1 MKIVFSPSWT
11 LFLAC
16 LGVGFGIAV
25 ASWLTGVWIV
35 LAAMIG
41 IGAVAV
47 LLRALPIRDRMRML
61 AILILG
67 IAIGVGRYAIA
78 GPSVNSIANDVGSS
92 AIVEGRIVSADL
104 NDDGVTYVVDR
115 VSVVGSRTSGERED
129 RIRLEAPISSNASI
143 GQYLRASC
151 VLEQPQTFDGFAY
164 DRFLAAKSIYAI
176 CRLSSAPFVISPPF
190 EGGVG
195 GGWRVSDHFWLTI
208 GSIHDWIND
217 RARAILPEPQATLL
231 LGLLIGENDFSDR
244 WQEKFQITGTS
255 HIVAASGYNVAI
267 VAELALILLVTL
279 GLYRKQAYPIVVV
292 CIVAFVIIAGA
303 GGAVVRAGIMG
314 VLVLTARHIGRHGS
328 PRNILALTVVAMLLF
343 EPRLLRDDVGFQLSV
358 CATTGMILFTDRISA
373 MLKRVP
379 TSFGVRES
387 LASTIAAT
395 VATLPITMV
404 SFGKISIVAPFVNML
419 VLPFIPYAMAL
430 GGGAIA
436 ISSIVKSIGV
446 WIALPAWTVL
456 STMTSVIDLAAT
468 IPFASMNIG
477 SGIAALLGVIALA
490 IIGALIRRLPRSF
503 ERDLDAMT
511 MKKIVTIVGVFVL
524 LFAIQISAI
533 VYRSGQFN
541 SAETRVF
548 VFDVGQGDGI
558 FVDGADRD
566 IVIDGGPTRFGLL
579 EALSLV
585 RFPWE
590 RSVDV
595 VIATHPHADHIVG
608 LLALMNTFEIGEVVD
623 NGSLYFA
630 PAAEAFEIPPPS
642 QGGVGGGWRSSI
654 ASAPM
659 MWNLGPDSTFEILW
673 PPDEATDIAASNVHE
688 RAIVAKLTVGE
699 KTMLFTGDAE
709 ADVEEVLGDIGHVD
723 VLKVGHHGSDTSS
736 SDVFLRLI
744 TPSIAVISVGEGNSY
759 GHPSPFVLAR
769 VSAIGSRVLRTD
781 RDGTT
786 RIDFWEDFVKT
797 TAD

>member
-1 MKIVFSPSWT
+1 
-11 LFLAC
+11 
-16 LGVGFGIAV
+16 
-25 ASWLTGVWIV
+25 
-35 LAAMIG
+35 
-41 IGAVAV
+41 
-47 LLRALPIRDRMRML
+47 
-61 AILILG
+61 
-67 IAIGVGRYAIA
+67 
-78 GPSVNSIANDVGSS
+78 
-92 AIVEGRIVSADL
+92 
-104 NDDGVTYVVDR
+104 
-115 VSVVGSRTSGERED
+115 
-129 RIRLEAPISSNASI
+129 
-143 GQYLRASC
+143 
-151 VLEQPQTFDGFAY
+151 
-164 DRFLAAKSIYAI
+164 
-176 CRLSSAPFVISPPF
+176 
-190 EGGVG
+190 
-195 GGWRVSDHFWLTI
+195 
-208 GSIHDWIND
+208 
-217 RARAILPEPQATLL
+217 
-231 LGLLIGENDFSDR
+231 
-244 WQEKFQITGTS
+244 
-255 HIVAASGYNVAI
+255 
-267 VAELALILLVTL
+267 
-279 GLYRKQAYPIVVV
+279 
-292 CIVAFVIIAGA
+292 
-303 GGAVVRAGIMG
+303 
-314 VLVLTARHIGRHGS
+314 
-328 PRNILALTVVAMLLF
+328 MLLF

-419 VLPFIPYAMAL
+419 VLPFIPYEMAL

-608 LLALMNTFEIGEVVD
+608 LLAWMNTFEIGEVVD

-630 PAAEAFEIPPPS
+630 PAAEAFEIPLLPKE
-642 QGGVGGGWRSSI
+642 G
-654 ASAPM
+654 
-659 MWNLGPDSTFEILW
+659 LG
-673 PPDEATDIAASNVHE
+673 
-688 RAIVAKLTVGE
+688 K
-699 KTMLFTGDAE
+699 
-709 ADVEEVLGDIGHVD
+709 
-723 VLKVGHHGSDTSS
+723 
-736 SDVFLRLI
+736 
-744 TPSIAVISVGEGNSY
+744 
-759 GHPSPFVLAR
+759 
-769 VSAIGSRVLRTD
+769 
-781 RDGTT
+781 
-786 RIDFWEDFVKT
+786 
-797 TAD
+797 